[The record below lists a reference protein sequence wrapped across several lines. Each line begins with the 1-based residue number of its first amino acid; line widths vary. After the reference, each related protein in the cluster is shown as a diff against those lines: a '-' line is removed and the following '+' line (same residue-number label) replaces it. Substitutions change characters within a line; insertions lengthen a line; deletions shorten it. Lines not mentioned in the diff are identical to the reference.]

1 MSRVRVSVEWRYGQV
16 VMYWTALDFK
26 RQARSGTQPV
36 GTMYRFTCT
45 WSEGT
50 KYSVKKQDLS
60 PLSIRTSTE
69 NDGPRAKKKMKQ
81 EHEIGERQR
90 RATDEKAKTAQ
101 ENKTPAVN

>member
-1 MSRVRVSVEWRYGQV
+1 
-16 VMYWTALDFK
+16 
-26 RQARSGTQPV
+26 
-36 GTMYRFTCT
+36 
-45 WSEGT
+45 
-50 KYSVKKQDLS
+50 KQDLS

>member
-1 MSRVRVSVEWRYGQV
+1 MLEFVWE
-16 VMYWTALDFK
+16 
-26 RQARSGTQPV
+26 
-36 GTMYRFTCT
+36 FTCT